1 MRTLAI
7 IVGLLVAAL
16 VSAALLLVPLRV
28 GQAEAPTLVAVGDIA
43 DDTHSALGDNKTAEL
58 IEKRWPTAEVATL
71 GDNAYES
78 ATISQFNTYYHDANP
93 DTAYS
98 WGLSLNDRV
107 HPSPGNHEYYTQN
120 AQGYIDYYG
129 QKGVQVGK
137 AGELF
142 YSYTL
147 GSWRVISLNSNIA
160 MASGS
165 AQHTWLKSQLQAAK
179 AAGQNTVLY
188 FHHPLLSSGRDHGW
202 RQSTSTNKLSCAAIS
217 TTKVV
222 PLWQLAYENGGDV
235 ILSGHTHAFER
246 FARVRPDGVQTAS
259 GIPSFIAGTGGK
271 TLNPFRDRYPDDW
284 NGDCGTSKPQSMYR
298 YNGNHGVLKLE
309 LYARY
314 FAWVHV
320 TIDGTV
326 RSSGTLGVR

>member
-1 MRTLAI
+1 
-7 IVGLLVAAL
+7 
-16 VSAALLLVPLRV
+16 
-28 GQAEAPTLVAVGDIA
+28 
-43 DDTHSALGDNKTAEL
+43 
-58 IEKRWPTAEVATL
+58 
-71 GDNAYES
+71 
-78 ATISQFNTYYHDANP
+78 
-93 DTAYS
+93 
-98 WGLSLNDRV
+98 
-107 HPSPGNHEYYTQN
+107 
-120 AQGYIDYYG
+120 
-129 QKGVQVGK
+129 
-137 AGELF
+137 
-142 YSYTL
+142 
-147 GSWRVISLNSNIA
+147 

-298 YNGNHGVLKLE
+298 YNGNHGVLRLE